1 MYLIYTAVIREA
13 GRGPLAHGGV
23 RAFFEEVQRER
34 SRLFLAAV
42 TVGELSRALALIRQ
56 RGEESQARE
65 LEDWLRLLLQDH
77 GESLLTL
84 DARAAQ
90 LWGLLL
96 ARHPQQVIA
105 LQIAAIAVVHD
116 LTLVTRLTPVLGTAG
131 VRVRD
136 PWSMNGAIGA

>member
-1 MYLIYTAVIREA
+1 MYLIDTPVIREA
-13 GRGPLAHGGV
+13 GRGSLAHAGV
-23 RAFFEEVQRER
+23 RDFFEDVQRER

-42 TVGELSRALALIRQ
+42 TVGELSRVLALMRQ
-56 RGEESQARE
+56 RGEESPARQ
-65 LEDWLRLLLQDH
+65 LEDWLRRLMQDH
-77 GESLLTL
+77 GESLLAL
-84 DARAAQ
+84 DARAAR

-136 PWSMNGAIGA
+136 PWAAAG